1 MSNITVNIK
10 KLAKRRDI
18 IIAFAAVT
26 FFLLL
31 Y

>member
-26 FFLLL
+26 FSIA